1 MALACLLTVLPAD
14 AQTNSGSQSSSSAV
28 RRGEGS
34 GRGQRNRE
42 QSAPGVTQRMEQ
54 FYEQQPVS
62 DADLQWMRVIYRQ
75 IDLDKDKNAAL
86 YYPEDELDGQINLF
100 RVLMKLLAQNSVP
113 AYEYLDG
120 REIFTDAYRVQP
132 RDVLDRFHIMYS
144 DARGSTERNPRFEID
159 PSDVPAN
166 EVLSYYLIER
176 WEFDSRENRMRTRVE
191 AICPVLHRSGDFGGE
206 AVKYPMFWMRMSD
219 IRPYLAQQQIFIND
233 DNNLPTCTIDDYFAM
248 NLYEGDIYKT
258 RNLKNRSMAQLYPDP
273 DDLRRAQ
280 DSIQNRLTTFENS
293 LWVPTREEVIAAR
306 EAREALEEG
315 ADSTDVDR
323 VAAPADKTKKDRRA
337 RKSQRKPAKQS
348 KVKEK
353 KPKTSSAGANRSVRR
368 RKR

>member
-1 MALACLLTVLPAD
+1 
-14 AQTNSGSQSSSSAV
+14 
-28 RRGEGS
+28 
-34 GRGQRNRE
+34 
-42 QSAPGVTQRMEQ
+42 
-54 FYEQQPVS
+54 
-62 DADLQWMRVIYRQ
+62 
-75 IDLDKDKNAAL
+75 
-86 YYPEDELDGQINLF
+86 
-100 RVLMKLLAQNSVP
+100 
-113 AYEYLDG
+113 
-120 REIFTDAYRVQP
+120 
-132 RDVLDRFHIMYS
+132 
-144 DARGSTERNPRFEID
+144 
-159 PSDVPAN
+159 
-166 EVLSYYLIER
+166 
-176 WEFDSRENRMRTRVE
+176 
-191 AICPVLHRSGDFGGE
+191 
-206 AVKYPMFWMRMSD
+206 
-219 IRPYLAQQQIFIND
+219 
-233 DNNLPTCTIDDYFAM
+233 M

-280 DSIQNRLTTFENS
+280 DSIQNRLSTFENS

>member
-100 RVLMKLLAQNSVP
+100 RVLMKLLAQNTVP

-219 IRPYLAQQQIFIND
+219 IRPYLAQ
-233 DNNLPTCTIDDYFAM
+233 
-248 NLYEGDIYKT
+248 
-258 RNLKNRSMAQLYPDP
+258 
-273 DDLRRAQ
+273 
-280 DSIQNRLTTFENS
+280 
-293 LWVPTREEVIAAR
+293 
-306 EAREALEEG
+306 
-315 ADSTDVDR
+315 
-323 VAAPADKTKKDRRA
+323 
-337 RKSQRKPAKQS
+337 
-348 KVKEK
+348 
-353 KPKTSSAGANRSVRR
+353 
-368 RKR
+368 